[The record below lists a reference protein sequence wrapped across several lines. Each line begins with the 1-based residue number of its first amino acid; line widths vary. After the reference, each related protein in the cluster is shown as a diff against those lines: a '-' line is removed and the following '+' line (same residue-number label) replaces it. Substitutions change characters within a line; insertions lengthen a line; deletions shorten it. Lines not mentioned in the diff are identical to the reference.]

1 MGLEICGSEH
11 GSSAKPCPEC
21 GTGGKRVAGITVAS
35 LLNTAVREKISDT
48 QYNLCLSPSC
58 KVVYYGDDGSLF
70 TKDQVRVP
78 VWFKE
83 QASPRI
89 ICYCKNVTDSD
100 ILEHVITRQC
110 CNSLQDIRKH
120 TRANTGHECLTKNPA
135 GS

>member
-1 MGLEICGSEH
+1 MGPEICGSEH
-11 GSSAKPCPEC
+11 SPSDKPCPEC
-21 GTGGKRVAGITVAS
+21 GTRGKRVAGITVAS
-35 LLNTAVREKISDT
+35 LLNTKGREKIFAT
-48 QYNLCLSPSC
+48 RYNLCLSPSC
-58 KVVYYGDDGSLF
+58 QVVYYGDDGSLF

-100 ILEHVITRQC
+100 ILEHIVTRQC
-110 CNSLQDIRKH
+110 CNSLREIQEH
-120 TRANTGHECLTKNPA
+120 TGANTGHECLTKNPA